1 MQNFQFHLPVNLI
14 FGAGTVSRVGEI
26 ASGYGKRALVVTGR
40 SSTKKSGLLDRV
52 VGLLAEAGVESY
64 VYDKVSANPLTT
76 TAEEAAV
83 LAQAKECDLVVGI
96 GGGSIMDCTKAAAF
110 IAVNHSD
117 INDYIYGRKT
127 GTEALPIVLIPT
139 TCGTGS
145 EGNGFAVLTN
155 PKTND
160 KKSLRTNAII
170 AKASIIDPEVMQTM
184 PKKVMASVG
193 FDALCHCIEAYLSK
207 SATPLTDSWC
217 IWGMEALAEHLPKL
231 YKGSTDPEDWSSV
244 TLASTIGGMTIG
256 LVGVTLAHAME
267 HPASGLR
274 NIVHGE
280 GLATLTP
287 VIMEMT
293 AEAAPEKC
301 GMISRILGGNG
312 AEDCAERIRSFLRE
326 IELERTLSQ
335 LGIAESDIGWM
346 AENCLKVS
354 AAGVSLHPVVF
365 DVDMIREI
373 YKKAL

>member
-14 FGAGTVSRVGEI
+14 FGPGTVSRVGEI

-83 LAQAKECDLVVGI
+83 LAQIRECDLVVGI

-110 IAVNHSD
+110 IAKNHSD
-117 INDYIYGRKT
+117 INDYIYGRKI

-155 PKTND
+155 PQTND
-160 KKSLRTNAII
+160 KKSLRCNAII

-184 PKKVMASVG
+184 PKSVMASVG

-207 SATPLTDSWC
+207 NATPLTDAWC
-217 IWGMEALAEHLPKL
+217 LWGMEALAKHLPKL
-231 YKGSTDPEDWSSV
+231 YAGSTDPEDWSNV

-256 LVGVTLAHAME
+256 LAGVTLAHAME

-280 GLATLTP
+280 GLAALTP

-301 GMISRILGGNG
+301 GMISRILGGSG
-312 AEDCAERIRSFLRE
+312 AEDCAERIRSFQRE
-326 IELERTLSQ
+326 IELERTLNQ
-335 LGIAESDIGWM
+335 LGITESDIGWM

-365 DVDMIREI
+365 NVDEIREI